1 MTDGDLEAI
10 LRSHPDGI
18 TSKGIVA
25 AFKGRVHAG
34 GHKELAAAIRRVGRV
49 DPLGGKILLKKRLM

>member
-1 MTDGDLEAI
+1 MTDEDLEAI

-25 AFKGRVHAG
+25 ALKGRVGTG
-34 GHKELAAAIRRVGRV
+34 GHKALAVAIKRVGKV
-49 DPLGGKILLKKRLM
+49 DQLGGKVLLKKRLM